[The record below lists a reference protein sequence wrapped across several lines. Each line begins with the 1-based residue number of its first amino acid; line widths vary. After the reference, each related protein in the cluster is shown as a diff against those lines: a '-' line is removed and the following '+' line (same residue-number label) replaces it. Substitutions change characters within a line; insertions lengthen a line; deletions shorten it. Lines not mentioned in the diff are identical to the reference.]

1 MVQSM
6 KLPTFSRRQAIAL
19 LGLSTLGATEQVEVD
34 LALVLAIDCSFSV
47 SASEYK
53 LQMQGLGRALMNP
66 QVFEAIER
74 GPKAKIALSA
84 FLWSEAGNRRLILP
98 WKIISSAA
106 DAFSTGSHMIYTGR
120 DIAPGGTSISSAMLY
135 ARTLLGSAPPAL
147 RRVVDVSTDG
157 RNNSGFS
164 TRAARSQLLAENITI
179 NALAIINEVQTL
191 DIYLE
196 NQVAGGEGSF
206 VMKVNDYESYGE
218 AMLKKLVKEITGP
231 GIS

>member
-1 MVQSM
+1 M
-6 KLPTFSRRQAIAL
+6 KQALLNRRQAVAL
-19 LGLSTLGATEQVEVD
+19 LGLTTLGATSKAEVD

-66 QVFEAIER
+66 QIFEAIER
-74 GPKAKIALSA
+74 GPNAKIALSA

-98 WKIISSAA
+98 WKIIGTAN
-106 DAFSTGSHMIYTGR
+106 DAFSVGSHLIYTGR
-120 DIAPGGTSISSAMLY
+120 DLAPGGTSISSALLY
-135 ARTLLGSAPPAL
+135 ARTLLASAPSAL
-147 RRVVDVSTDG
+147 RRVVDISTDG

-164 TRAARSQLLAENITI
+164 TKAARSQLIADNITI
-179 NALAIINEVQTL
+179 NALAIVNEVKTL
-191 DIYLE
+191 DVYLE
-196 NQVAGGEGSF
+196 NQVIGGEGSF
-206 VMKVNDYESYGE
+206 VIKTLEFESYGE